1 MKKWLIIYIVSAL
14 PFTCALYDV
23 HAGEF
28 DRLGTP
34 ISLIEDI
41 RQHNSLVGSAFHDWQ
56 VQLHQVIPATSLED
70 PQLTIALSNYP
81 VDNLRG
87 DESAMTGNEIR
98 LSQAIPYPGKRDQRG
113 QSAQEQANAA
123 EARYLDL
130 IAQSEAQGRRA
141 YYTLW
146 FLDRSRQRI
155 EDGLN
160 ELTILVRLGESR
172 YRSGLESQAAVVEAQ
187 LTASRLREQ
196 LILLQQEQREQLALL
211 NQLRSQPADYPL
223 SISTELPQ
231 TLVPDHDEEWWRQL
245 ETNAKTHSPRARQYQ
260 ALIRRAEH
268 QQTLA
273 ELDRYPDFTV
283 GLSYRQRQATAMD
296 DGTDFV
302 GAEIRFNLPIFHNK
316 QREQIAAAQSQQS
329 ATVSRRQQDQ
339 NEIQQQ
345 IFDLRTQ
352 LQSTQQRDVL
362 YQSAILPQAE
372 LSYRSRLAAY
382 ENDLE
387 SFSNVLRSLETWWE
401 HMQNED
407 AVRRDHQMAVATLVE
422 LAGDELLTSLVV
434 HAEEKENR
442 P

>member
-23 HAGEF
+23 HAGDF
-28 DRLGTP
+28 DRLGIP

-41 RQHNSLVGSAFHDWQ
+41 RQRNPLILSAFHEWQ
-56 VQLHQVIPATSLED
+56 AQQHQVIPAKSLDD

-81 VDNLRG
+81 VDSLRG

-130 IAQSEAQGRRA
+130 IAQNEAQGRRD

-155 EDGLN
+155 ED
-160 ELTILVRLGESR
+160 ELVEITTLIRLGESR

-196 LILLQQEQREQLALL
+196 LIQLQQEQREQLALL
-211 NQLRSQPADYPL
+211 NQLRSQPAAYPL
-223 SISTELPQ
+223 TIPTELPQ
-231 TLVPDHDEEWWRQL
+231 TLLPDNDDWWRQV
-245 ETNAKTHSPRARQYQ
+245 ESSAKTHSPRARQYQ

-268 QQTLA
+268 QQILA

-316 QREQIAAAQSQQS
+316 QREQIASAQSQQS
-329 ATVSRRQQDQ
+329 AAVGRWHQDQ
-339 NEIQQQ
+339 NRIQQQ
-345 IFDLRTQ
+345 IYDLRTQ
-352 LQSTQQRDVL
+352 LQSTYQRDAL
-362 YQSAILPQAE
+362 YRSAILPQAE

-387 SFSNVLRSLETWWE
+387 SFSNVLRSLEIWWE
-401 HMQNED
+401 HRQNKD
-407 AVRRDHQMAVATLVE
+407 AVRRDHQVAVATLVE
-422 LAGDELLTSLVV
+422 LTGDALLTSLAVST
-434 HAEEKENR
+434 EEKEIR